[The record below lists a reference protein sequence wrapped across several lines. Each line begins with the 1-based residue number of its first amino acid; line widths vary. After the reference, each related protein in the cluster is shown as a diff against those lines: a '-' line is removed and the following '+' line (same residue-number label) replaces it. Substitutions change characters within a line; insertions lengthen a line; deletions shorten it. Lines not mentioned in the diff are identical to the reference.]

1 MRAPRHGCSG
11 LFTPGCSGPF
21 HVTDASGDTGRV
33 TEVLTNGS
41 LEATL
46 TPRTLSARCTLD
58 NPNKTY
64 LREFKEFPS
73 DVVPAQSRFQ
83 IKNGQLI
90 VRLRKAPGSKSWVG
104 VLKTTGLR

>member
-83 IKNGQLI
+83 
-90 VRLRKAPGSKSWVG
+90 VG
-104 VLKTTGLR
+104 KDNR